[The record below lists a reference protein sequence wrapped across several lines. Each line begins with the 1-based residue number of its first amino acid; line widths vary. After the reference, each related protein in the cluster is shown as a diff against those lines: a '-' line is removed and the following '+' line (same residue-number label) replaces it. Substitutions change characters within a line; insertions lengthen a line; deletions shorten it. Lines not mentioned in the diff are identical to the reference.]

1 MKILIVED
9 DHEDAEILCEAIKE
23 VIPTADC
30 KVADTAMI
38 AQQLAGQFIPQFI
51 FLDAIMYPVAG
62 KEILRELSQQ
72 QGLQNTTFIVMS
84 GVILPEHHA
93 SFTALGANFVITKPS
108 NYTSLLSFVRHII
121 EPSIVKLRARL
132 YTNESLI
139 HDQTSSIQNLLNRD
153 VNFEIALNEP
163 MRQNIQF
170 LASEKELATIKSALG
185 YNLQLLQGGHWLP
198 HL

>member
-1 MKILIVED
+1 MKILIVDD

-30 KVADTAMI
+30 KVANSARI

-62 KEILRELSQQ
+62 KDILRDLSQQ

-84 GVILPEHHA
+84 GLILPEHHNL
-93 SFTALGANFVITKPS
+93 FTALGANFVITKPS
-108 NYTSLLSFVRHII
+108 NYTSLLSFVKHII
-121 EPSIVKLRARL
+121 EPSIIKLRARL

-139 HDQTSSIQNLLNRD
+139 HDQTSCIQNLLKRD
-153 VNFEIALNEP
+153 VNFEISFNEP

-170 LASEKELATIKSALG
+170 VASEKELATIKSELS